1 MDPFELFRGLTIDDV
16 LMVVLTAITVVL
28 TAVIA
33 LSVRLQAKY
42 TRQLAE
48 ISIQSERGTRERH
61 EPKVRLSLR
70 SHGVLSGDTQKLFV
84 GFSITSASAFD
95 VTITSIALGLG
106 FPADE
111 INGPFTPAI
120 SLPHID
126 QYRGYIL
133 SDCSLPRRLQYGESM
148 CVYYD
153 EEAMIGAMKSHGK
166 DEPARFLPQCH
177 DSLGNLHTM
186 GYWIGLDKNSKVA
199 FFFPDPG
206 AGLVSEQQ
214 FFNPPLTK
222 KGNTIFTRLFW
233 RAQRPV

>member
-126 QYRGYIL
+126 QYRRVH
-133 SDCSLPRRLQYGESM
+133 S
-148 CVYYD
+148 V
-153 EEAMIGAMKSHGK
+153 
-166 DEPARFLPQCH
+166 
-177 DSLGNLHTM
+177 
-186 GYWIGLDKNSKVA
+186 
-199 FFFPDPG
+199 
-206 AGLVSEQQ
+206 
-214 FFNPPLTK
+214 
-222 KGNTIFTRLFW
+222 
-233 RAQRPV
+233 